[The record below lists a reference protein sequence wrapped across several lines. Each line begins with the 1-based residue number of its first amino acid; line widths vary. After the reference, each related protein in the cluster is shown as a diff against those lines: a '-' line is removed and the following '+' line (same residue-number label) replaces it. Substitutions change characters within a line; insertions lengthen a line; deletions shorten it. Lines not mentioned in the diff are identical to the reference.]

1 MKTYRFLG
9 ILVAAV
15 ILPLAGCDN
24 VEDEVPDAGNDQ
36 KVVVKF
42 TGGWGDGSARTVWNK
57 NDDGFTVTWKGK
69 NDDTPEY
76 DKVGICIRTEGNLS
90 ITDIKDNACYH
101 PINSEASSPL
111 EIEQGQEPTLQAG
124 TYNFYSYYPYN
135 SKNDNKPSITSFDIS
150 DFWAQKQSA
159 PDNLTHIPKY
169 DLLWAVN
176 QKISITEG
184 TRPSSVNFE
193 YDHLF
198 SCLQFEITNKSDGP
212 VTIKQLKLLD
222 CNINVNC
229 IKNTSLDLI
238 TGQMSNPGTPIY
250 ITLEIENPSELKVDE
265 TQTFWMMICPVNQ
278 KTITLELRR
287 NINEGYFSSKEDLIT
302 PDMKAEVNYI
312 IKLKLTGT
320 GNYPTLEYNKPA
332 S

>member
-24 VEDEVPDAGNDQ
+24 VENEVPDAGNDQ

-57 NDDGFTVTWKGK
+57 NDGGFTVTWKGK

-76 DKVGICIRTEGNLS
+76 DKVGICIRTGGNLS
-90 ITDIKDNACYH
+90 ITDNACYH

-135 SKNDNKPSITSFDIS
+135 SKNDNKSITSFNIS

-169 DLLWAVN
+169 DLLWAAN
-176 QKISITEG
+176 KKISITEG

-212 VTIKQLKLLD
+212 VTIKQLTLWDTDIL
-222 CNINVNC
+222 VGC
-229 IKNTSLDLI
+229 IRNTSLDLI
-238 TGQMSNPGTPIY
+238 TGKMSNPGTPTY
-250 ITLEIENPSELKVDE
+250 ITLEIENPNELEVGE
-265 TQTFWMMICPVNQ
+265 TQKFWMMICPVSQ
-278 KTITLELRR
+278 KTIRLDLQG
-287 NINEGYFSSKEDLIT
+287 IDGKILPSKELVT
-302 PDMKAEVNYI
+302 PDMKAGVNYM
-312 IKLKLTGT
+312 IKLKLTG
-320 GNYPTLEYNKPA
+320 GEKKLELVYNN
-332 S
+332 